1 MKKSYLM
8 IAAVAALMAS
18 CSDNDN
24 FKEAVDNENVLIGF
38 ETFHEKSTRAAVSAK
53 TDLTTDNGGFGV
65 FGYNHTD
72 NRAVAEGSISMST
85 TGTTRVFN
93 NVKVWYQDGADTDGF
108 TYAVPKYWDKY
119 KFYTFFAYAPW
130 NETAVTLTEGTGKFV
145 RTDVKSLQ
153 STNNASSVTVGSES
167 RVKYVEANET
177 AVTDYLIATCVTGQK
192 YNGTNQSEKSYT
204 GKEKTVGFTFSHILS
219 KLNVTVKA
227 KDEASGH
234 KYLGV
239 KDIQVTSLNIENLPS
254 TSADLTYTQTAADGV
269 AGTFS
274 TTNYETTLTIIGS
287 TNALTAGPL
296 YILDGGADGAT
307 ITAPTTYIDQAFHY
321 WVAPNTPT
329 GTGHD
334 KYKLN
339 INYTINYV
347 DGTSDPFTRTIDL
360 SAATANFK
368 TMAQNNI
375 YNITVTIALDQIY
388 FDVDAIEGWATP
400 ENNTNVELN

>member
-8 IAAVAALMAS
+8 IAAVATLMAS

-38 ETFHEKSTRAAVSAK
+38 ETFHEKSTRAAVTTR

-72 NRAVAEGSISMST
+72 ERAVTNGSISMST
-85 TGTTRVFN
+85 TGTTKVFN
-93 NVKVWYQDGADTDGF
+93 NVKVWYQQGADTDGF

-130 NETAVTLTEGTGKFV
+130 NESAVTLTEGTGKFV

-153 STNNASSVTVGSES
+153 STNNASSVTVGSIS
-167 RVKYVEANET
+167 RVKYVDANET

-192 YNGTNQSEKSYT
+192 YNGTNQSSNTYT

-239 KDIQVTSLNIENLPS
+239 KDIQVKSLNIENLPNAS
-254 TSADLTYTQTAADGV
+254 TNLTYNQNAADGV

-274 TTNYETTLTIIGS
+274 TTNYETTLNIITGS
-287 TNALTAGPL
+287 NALTTDPL
-296 YILDGGADGAT
+296 YILDGGANGESL
-307 ITAPTTYIDQAFHY
+307 TAPTTYIDQAFHY
-321 WVAPNTPT
+321 WIAPNKPT
-329 GTGHD
+329 GTDHD
-334 KYKLN
+334 NYILN
-339 INYTINYV
+339 IDYIINYV
-347 DGTSDPFTRTIDL
+347 DGTSDPLTSQEPLQPLLQWRRTT
-360 SAATANFK
+360 ST
-368 TMAQNNI
+368 T
-375 YNITVTIALDQIY
+375 
-388 FDVDAIEGWATP
+388 
-400 ENNTNVELN
+400 

>member
-1 MKKSYLM
+1 M
-8 IAAVAALMAS
+8 AL
-18 CSDNDN
+18 
-24 FKEAVDNENVLIGF
+24 
-38 ETFHEKSTRAAVSAK
+38 
-53 TDLTTDNGGFGV
+53 
-65 FGYNHTD
+65 
-72 NRAVAEGSISMST
+72 
-85 TGTTRVFN
+85 FN
-93 NVKVWYQDGADTDGF
+93 
-108 TYAVPKYWDKY
+108 
-119 KFYTFFAYAPW
+119 
-130 NETAVTLTEGTGKFV
+130 
-145 RTDVKSLQ
+145 
-153 STNNASSVTVGSES
+153 
-167 RVKYVEANET
+167 
-177 AVTDYLIATCVTGQK
+177 
-192 YNGTNQSEKSYT
+192 
-204 GKEKTVGFTFSHILS
+204 
-219 KLNVTVKA
+219 
-227 KDEASGH
+227 
-234 KYLGV
+234 
-239 KDIQVTSLNIENLPS
+239 
-254 TSADLTYTQTAADGV
+254 TQTAANGV

>member
-8 IAAVAALMAS
+8 IAAAAALFAA
-18 CSDNDN
+18 CSSNDT

-38 ETFHEKSTRAAVSAK
+38 ETFHEKSTRAAVTAK
-53 TDLTTDNGGFGV
+53 TDLTTENGGFGV

-72 NRAVAEGSISMST
+72 NRAVSDGSINMT
-85 TGTTRVFN
+85 TSGTTKVFN
-93 NVKVWYQDGADTDGF
+93 NVKVWYQSGADTDGF
-108 TYAVPKYWDKY
+108 TYTVPKYWDKY

-130 NETAVTLTEGTGKFV
+130 NETTVNLTESTGKFV
-145 RTDVKSLQ
+145 RNDVKSLQ
-153 STNNASSVTVGSES
+153 STNKSSSVTVGSIS
-167 RVKYVEANET
+167 RAKYIEADET
-177 AVTDYLIATCVTGQK
+177 SVTDYLIATCVTGQK
-192 YNGTNQSEKSYT
+192 YNGTNQNNKTYT

-227 KDEASGH
+227 KDEESGH

-239 KDIQVTSLNIENLPS
+239 KDIQVTSLNIENLPNAS
-254 TSADLTYTQTAADGV
+254 TDLTYTQTAADGV

-296 YILDGGADGAT
+296 YILDGGADGT
-307 ITAPTTYIDQAFHY
+307 PITSPTTYIDQAFHY
-321 WVAPNTPT
+321 WVAPNTPS
-329 GTGHD
+329 GTDHN

-339 INYTINYV
+339 IGYTINYV

-360 SAATANFK
+360 SEATAHFT

-375 YNITVTIALDQIY
+375 YNITVTIGLDQIY
-388 FDVDAIEGWATP
+388 FDVDNIVGWATP
-400 ENNTNVELN
+400 DNNTDVELN

>member
-8 IAAVAALMAS
+8 IAAVAALLAS
-18 CSDNDN
+18 CSDTDS

-38 ETFHEKSTRAAVSAK
+38 ETFHEKSTRAAVTTR

-85 TGTTRVFN
+85 TGTTKVFN

-153 STNNASSVTVGSES
+153 STNNASSVTVGSNS
-167 RVKYVEANET
+167 RVKYVDANET

-192 YNGTNQSEKSYT
+192 YNVTNQSSKTYT

-239 KDIQVTSLNIENLPS
+239 KDIQVTSLNIENLPN
-254 TSADLTYTQTAADGV
+254 TSADLTYNQTAANAV

-274 TTNYETTLTIIGS
+274 TTNYTTSLNIIAGD
-287 TNALTAGPL
+287 NALTTSPL
-296 YILDGGADGAT
+296 YILDGGVNGSP
-307 ITAPTTYIDQAFHY
+307 ITAPTEYINQAFHY

-329 GTGHD
+329 GEGHD

-339 INYTINYV
+339 IKYTINYV
-347 DGTSDPFTRTIDL
+347 DGTSDPFTRDLDL
-360 SAATANFK
+360 STATTAFT

-388 FDVDAIEGWATP
+388 FDVDQIVDWATP
-400 ENNTNVELN
+400 ENNTDVEFN

>member
-8 IAAVAALMAS
+8 IAAVAALLAS
-18 CSDNDN
+18 CSDTDS

-38 ETFHEKSTRAAVSAK
+38 ETFHEKSTRAAVTTR

-85 TGTTRVFN
+85 TGTTKVFN

-153 STNNASSVTVGSES
+153 STNNASSVTVGSNS
-167 RVKYVEANET
+167 RVKYVDANET

-192 YNGTNQSEKSYT
+192 YNGTNQSSKTYT

-239 KDIQVTSLNIENLPS
+239 KDIQVTSLNIENLPN
-254 TSADLTYTQTAADGV
+254 TSADLTYNQTAANAV

-274 TTNYETTLTIIGS
+274 TTNYTTSLNIIAGD
-287 TNALTAGPL
+287 NALTTSPL
-296 YILDGGADGAT
+296 YILDGGVNGSP
-307 ITAPTTYIDQAFHY
+307 ITAPTEYINQAFHY

-329 GTGHD
+329 GEGHD

-339 INYTINYV
+339 IKYTINYV
-347 DGTSDPFTRTIDL
+347 DGTSDPFTRDLDL
-360 SAATANFK
+360 STATTAFT

-388 FDVDAIEGWATP
+388 FDVDQIVDWATP
-400 ENNTNVELN
+400 ENNTDVEFN

>member
-72 NRAVAEGSISMST
+72 NRAVAEGSINMST

-153 STNNASSVTVGSES
+153 STNKASSVTVGSES

-192 YNGTNQSEKSYT
+192 YNGTNQNSKTYD

-239 KDIQVTSLNIENLPS
+239 KDIQVTSLNIENLPN
-254 TSADLTYTQTAADGV
+254 TSADLTYNQTAANAV

-274 TTNYETTLTIIGS
+274 TTNYTTSLNIIAGD
-287 TNALTAGPL
+287 NALTTSPL
-296 YILDGGADGAT
+296 YILDGGVNGSP

-329 GTGHD
+329 GEGHD

-339 INYTINYV
+339 IKYTINYV
-347 DGTSDPFTRTIDL
+347 DGTSDPFTRDLDL
-360 SAATANFK
+360 STATTAFT

-388 FDVDAIEGWATP
+388 FDVDEIVDWATAQ
-400 ENNTNVELN
+400 ETDVEFN